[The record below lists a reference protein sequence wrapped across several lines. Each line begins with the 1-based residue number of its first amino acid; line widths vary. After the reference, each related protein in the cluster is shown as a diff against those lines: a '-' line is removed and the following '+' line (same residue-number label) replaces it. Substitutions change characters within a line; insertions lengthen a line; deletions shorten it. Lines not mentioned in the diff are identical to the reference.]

1 MTQPCSTP
9 AARTRRVACP
19 IAAELETFAPLVEQ
33 MTFYF
38 LRRVPRNVSIDDIRS
53 AAMCGLLDALRRGG
67 VERGPAFYAYVRT
80 RIRGAIIDEL
90 RKFDWLSRSAR
101 REENDKRDTDAVR
114 TTVIAIDDVRADRV
128 EQLCDATAVTADRL
142 VEARLDC
149 DAVRRAV
156 LALPARERLVV
167 SLYYLED
174 VSLTEI
180 AQQLGV
186 TLSRVSQL
194 RARAVEMLR
203 TLIEVDE
210 RTEEV
215 RAEEPS
221 IICKRAA

>member
-1 MTQPCSTP
+1 
-9 AARTRRVACP
+9 
-19 IAAELETFAPLVEQ
+19 
-33 MTFYF
+33 
-38 LRRVPRNVSIDDIRS
+38 
-53 AAMCGLLDALRRGG
+53 
-67 VERGPAFYAYVRT
+67 
-80 RIRGAIIDEL
+80 
-90 RKFDWLSRSAR
+90 
-101 REENDKRDTDAVR
+101 
-114 TTVIAIDDVRADRV
+114 
-128 EQLCDATAVTADRL
+128 
-142 VEARLDC
+142 
-149 DAVRRAV
+149 V